1 MTPLQEGLLGTIIIC
16 IAIWSEPLAI
26 AVGYLDADFTSRLF
40 DAAPPADTWGTMFAP
55 ARGFE
60 RYIAYEMLRA
70 LATHLG
76 AFYLLGA
83 VREKWAAAKTAD
95 KRQILSRGV
104 MNVLFLAACGYR
116 GLMMWRG

>member
-1 MTPLQEGLLGTIIIC
+1 MTPLQEGLLGATIIG
-16 IAIWSEPLAI
+16 IAIYSEPLAI
-26 AVGYLDADFTSRLF
+26 KIGYLDADFTSRLF
-40 DAAPPADTWGTMFAP
+40 DAAPPAETWGTMFAP

-83 VREKWAAAKTAD
+83 VRDKWAAAKTAD

-116 GLMMWRG
+116 GLMM